1 MRNGINRVANKEVE
15 NNGSGNYSK
24 SSFSIDLILDDY
36 LKLKN
41 ALTNDDSKLASEAGK
56 TCKLLYK
63 KAKTDKMKPNYKK
76 QYVSIADAAKQH
88 AVLISENGGN

>member
-1 MRNGINRVANKEVE
+1 LRKQWKW
-15 NNGSGNYSK
+15 NYKKSK

-56 TCKLLYK
+56 DLQATLQKKRKLIKLKRITKTICK
-63 KAKTDKMKPNYKK
+63 
-76 QYVSIADAAKQH
+76 H
-88 AVLISENGGN
+88 C